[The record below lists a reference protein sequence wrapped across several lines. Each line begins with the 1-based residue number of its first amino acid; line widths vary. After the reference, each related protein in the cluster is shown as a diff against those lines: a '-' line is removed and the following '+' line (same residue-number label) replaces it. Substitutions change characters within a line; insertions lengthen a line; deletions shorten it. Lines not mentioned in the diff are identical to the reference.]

1 MKILIVFII
10 LMTIPFSAFAWK
22 GKVVAVDS
30 ATSLIILKDGT
41 DPIKVHI
48 SQIKQSSHVDAAK
61 AQLETSNIALMKD
74 VTVKTVKNISKNE
87 IEANVILDGA
97 NLNEKLVAAGVAFKV
112 SEPDNPAPVESQPL
126 DQKSAEETTINPSMD
141 STPNEQSASEEV
153 ADANKPDAQE
163 IISELS
169 EPKPQLTEERAP
181 QQIFDAPPP
190 RQSYKAPA
198 VRYVQ
203 VQHQPQQL
211 GFWPSRPAPVA
222 TLPYAATPESEA
234 QYDTTSASTA
244 APFAIAG
251 EEASSMKQA
260 GDIAREEQEL
270 AVRVSKRSPIKK
282 NKGFFTSKKRSETFV
297 GASLGTQYTTKQ
309 KSDVPYSSFGPGGGL
324 GVRHFFPSGLGL
336 GGDLLISGTS
346 GASGTIA
353 ASSNATNG
361 TSYDYKSKSFMTYSF
376 TGSLLYR
383 FYADSSFSP
392 YIAAH
397 GGYTFFDFP
406 ATEFGLSDGAPVAG
420 GGLGFLYEFDSG
432 FTIGSDVRYLKTFG
446 TKAHDPDGFLNTT
459 INFGYTFN

>member
-1 MKILIVFII
+1 MRILTIFII
-10 LMTIPFSAFAWK
+10 LMTIPFSAFAWN

-30 ATSLIILKDGT
+30 ATSLVILKDGT

-48 SQIKQSSHVDAAK
+48 AQIKQSSHIDEAK

-74 VTVKTVKNISKNE
+74 VVVKTVKNISKNE
-87 IEANVILDGA
+87 IEANVILDGV
-97 NLNEKLVAAGVAFKV
+97 NLDEKLVEAGIAYKIG
-112 SEPDNPAPVESQPL
+112 EPDTPAPVESQSL
-126 DQKSAEETTINPSMD
+126 DQKTA
-141 STPNEQSASEEV
+141 EV
-153 ADANKPDAQE
+153 ADTNKPNAQE

-169 EPKPQLTEERAP
+169 VPKPDLVEERATK
-181 QQIFDAPPP
+181 QAFAVPPSKQTY
-190 RQSYKAPA
+190 RAPA

-211 GFWPSRPAPVA
+211 GFWPSRPAPAVV
-222 TLPYAATPESEA
+222 TPYLAAPALET
-234 QYDTTSASTA
+234 QYDVSSATTA

-251 EEASSMKQA
+251 TGATMQQA
-260 GDIAREEQEL
+260 GDIAKEEQEL
-270 AVRVSKRSPIKK
+270 AVRVSKRSPVKK
-282 NKGFFTSKKRSETFV
+282 NKGFFTAKKKSETFV
-297 GASLGTQYTTKQ
+297 GASFGTQYATK
-309 KSDVPYSSFGPGGGL
+309 SESEVPYSSFGPGGGL
-324 GVRHFFPSGLGL
+324 GVRHFFPSGFGL
-336 GGDLLISGTS
+336 GGDLTVSGTS
-346 GASGTIA
+346 GTTGTIA
-353 ASSNATNG
+353 ATSNATNG
-361 TSYDYKSKSFMTYSF
+361 TSYDHKSKSFMTYSF

-446 TKAHDPDGFLNTT
+446 TKKHDPDGFINTT
-459 INFGYTFN
+459 VNFGYTFD